1 MRLTYQTARRWTAC
15 PASAADPPADWH
27 EPASEFALE
36 ARAAQTAARMLVKR
50 EVSSADELAGRVID
64 GAEITEDAALM
75 AGEFATRVIA
85 DGGQVENDLFCKAG
99 AVWRMDCGW
108 TLREPQADPQL
119 VFAMAL
125 MQPCDQF
132 TLTLFQPRPYHPAG
146 RWRSWTLYGPQIEE
160 WCKWLAERA
169 EQANALNPS
178 ARPGEHCCG
187 CPHRSRCQ
195 ALREDCYAECEGQL
209 GGERLPADALVA
221 ELARAERHV
230 WAADARLS
238 GLRAE
243 AEARI
248 RAGEWLPG
256 WYVSSKEGRREFAV
270 AAAAADLMLG
280 VPTTKTVRRTPA
292 EVERDGADKTVVA
305 RITRRPDAGPAL
317 TRLMET
323 EARRLFKNR

>member
-1 MRLTYQTARRWTAC
+1 
-15 PASAADPPADWH
+15 
-27 EPASEFALE
+27 
-36 ARAAQTAARMLVKR
+36 MLVKR
-50 EVSSADELAGRVID
+50 EVSSADELVGRVVD

-75 AGEFATRVIA
+75 AGEFATRVLV
-85 DGGQVENDLFCKAG
+85 DGGGVGDYELFCSKDH
-99 AVWRMDCGW
+99 VWRMDCGW
-108 TLREPQADPQL
+108 TMREPQADPQL
-119 VFAMAL
+119 VASMAQ
-125 MQPCDQF
+125 MSVTPRDVIN
-132 TLTLFQPRPYHPAG
+132 LTLFQPRPYHPAG
-146 RWRSWTLYGPQIEE
+146 RWRSWTLYGPQIEQ

-169 EQANALNPS
+169 EQAIAANPR
-178 ARPGEHCCG
+178 ARPGEYCRG

-195 ALREDCYAECEGQL
+195 ALREDCYAECEGQM

-256 WYVSSKEGRREFAV
+256 WYVGSKEGRREFAV
-270 AAAAADLMLG
+270 VAAAADLMLG

-292 EVERDGADKTVVA
+292 EVERDGADKAVVA
-305 RITRRPDAGPAL
+305 RITRRPDVGPAL
-317 TRLMET
+317 TRFTEA
-323 EARRLFKNR
+323 EARRLFNKMEP